1 MALIICKEC
10 GAEVSDKA
18 VSCVKCGCPIKMP
31 DTTISVRA
39 SSEFVGFACSYAIYD
54 EDGEQVAKLKP
65 GESYSA
71 KLPDRQVVYS
81 VKLKGSFGSA
91 KDMVCEPNM
100 SNRFS
105 VGPSQ
110 SGMSF
115 VVSKVD
121 MFDGRD

>member
-18 VSCVKCGCPIKMP
+18 ISCVKCGCPIKMP
-31 DTTISVRA
+31 DTTIMVRA
-39 SSEFVGFACSYAIYD
+39 SSEFVGLACSYAIYD
-54 EDGEQVAKLKP
+54 ENGEQVAKLKP

-81 VKLKGSFGSA
+81 VKLKGAFGGA
-91 KDMVCEPNM
+91 KDMVCEPNA